1 MEQVQNGDFRQ
12 MGLLFDRHHKGLF
25 GFFYRMTN
33 HPAQSED
40 MVQSVFYRLL
50 KYRNTFRNEG
60 KFIYWM
66 YAIARNVLKDWYRK
80 NDPMKQAQDL
90 TGVETTFTDGMNEEE
105 HIQLAERKLLL
116 EKALQKLVPEQR
128 VAIVLSRFR
137 GFKYK
142 DIAKISNVSEN
153 AVKARVRRGLLEL
166 QNIIKRAELK

>member
-1 MEQVQNGDFRQ
+1 MEKVQNGDFRQ

-33 HPAQSED
+33 NSSQSED

-60 KFIYWM
+60 KFVYWM
-66 YAIARNVLKDWYRK
+66 YAVARNVLNDSYRK
-80 NDPMKQAQDL
+80 NDPIKKAQGL
-90 TGVETTFTDGMNEEE
+90 TDVERTFTDGMNEEE

-116 EKALQKLVPEQR
+116 KRALEKLVPEQR
-128 VAIVLSRFR
+128 EAIILSRFR

-142 DIAKISNVSEN
+142 EIAEISNVSEN

-166 QNIIKRAELK
+166 QNIIKSAESN